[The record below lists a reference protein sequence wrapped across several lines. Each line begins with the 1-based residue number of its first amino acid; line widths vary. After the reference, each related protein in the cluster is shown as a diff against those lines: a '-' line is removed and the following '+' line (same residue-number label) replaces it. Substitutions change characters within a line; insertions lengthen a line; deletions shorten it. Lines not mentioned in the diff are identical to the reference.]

1 MAVKK
6 IIDLEVQSN
15 ADQAIGSLRTQLRQA
30 QQEVA
35 ALSDKFGA
43 TSKEA
48 VEAAKRAAELKDRI
62 GDAKALTDAF
72 NPDAKFKSL
81 TASLSGVAGG
91 FSAVQGAMGLLG
103 NQSQDVEKALLRVQ
117 SAMALSQGLQ
127 ALGESMDSFKQLKAV
142 AVNAMNAIKTAIGS
156 TGIGLLVVALG
167 AIYAYWDDIKE
178 VVGGVSA
185 EQEKLNAKTATDVA
199 LNKKKLDSISAQ
211 DNILKLQGKSE
222 KEILQI
228 KIKQTDEAIKA
239 GEAQITAQIAT
250 NKAQVEIAKR
260 NKDILEGM
268 LKLISLPITAVL
280 KGVDLIGE
288 ALGKNLN
295 LSGKFFGGMANLV
308 FNPEEVSKKGQET
321 LQAQQDALTKLKN
334 DRAGYVLNI
343 QKIDKEASEN
353 AQQKAKEQ
361 SDKLVEI
368 EKQKYEK
375 LKAEADKFFEQGK
388 ITQEEFDKRLENSLN
403 KLNTLV
409 LPEDQAALDAE
420 VKRKELESFNGTL
433 GEKQMML
440 DSYYKWINENEA
452 LSEEQKDYYRRQ
464 GLEREKILND
474 QKLNLTKDTL
484 GKLSTIFGESSKA
497 GKAFAV
503 AQALI
508 NTYQGITAE
517 LATKAITP
525 YEIGLKVVN
534 VAYIAKTGFD
544 SVKKILATPTNAS
557 GGGGSASGLSG
568 VGGSAPQMTPQFNV
582 VGNTGV
588 NALANSINQQP
599 IQAYV
604 VAQNVTSAQSMNRN
618 IVQSATL
625 G

>member
-15 ADQAIGSLRTQLRQA
+15 ADEAVGSLRTQLRLA

-35 ALSDKFGA
+35 ALSEKFGA

-81 TASLSGVAGG
+81 SASLSGVAGG
-91 FSAVQGAMGLLG
+91 FSAVQGAMVLMG
-103 NQSQDVEKALLRVQ
+103 NESEAVEKSLLKVQ

-127 ALGESMDSFKQLKAV
+127 ALGESADSFKQLKAV
-142 AVNAMNAIKTAIGS
+142 AVNAMNSIKAAIGA

-167 AIYAYWDDIKE
+167 AIYTYWDDIKE
-178 VVGGVSA
+178 VVSGVSE
-185 EQEKLNAKTATDVA
+185 EQEKLNAETAKDVA

-211 DNILKLQGKSE
+211 DNILKLQGKTE
-222 KEILQI
+222 REILQI

-260 NKDILEGM
+260 NKDILEGL
-268 LKLISLPITAVL
+268 LKLVSLPITAVL
-280 KGVDLIGE
+280 KGIDLIGD
-288 ALGKNLN
+288 ALGENLN
-295 LSGKFFGGMANLV
+295 LSGKFFGGMASFV
-308 FNPEEVSKKGQET
+308 FNPEEVSKKGEET
-321 LQAQQDALTKLKN
+321 LQAQRDALVKLKN
-334 DRAGYVLNI
+334 DRAGYVLGI
-343 QKIDKEASEN
+343 QNIDKQAADKAAEDAKAN
-353 AQQKAKEQ
+353 A
-361 SDKLVEI
+361 DKLLEI
-368 EKQKYEK
+368 EKKKYEN
-375 LKAEADKFFEQGK
+375 LKKEADDFFEKGRQA
-388 ITQEEFDKRLENSLN
+388 QEEFDKNLDNQLN
-403 KLNTLV
+403 KLNSLV
-409 LPEDQAALDAE
+409 LPEDQAVIDAE
-420 VKRKELESFNGTL
+420 KKAKELESFNGTL
-433 GEKQMML
+433 SEKQTML
-440 DSYYKWINENEA
+440 DSYYQWVNDNEM
-452 LSEEQKDYYRRQ
+452 LSEEQKDFYRRQ
-464 GLEREKILND
+464 GLEREKILNSQRLD
-474 QKLNLTKDTL
+474 LTQQTL
-484 GKLSTIFGESSKA
+484 GKLTTIFGESSKA

-517 LATKAITP
+517 LATKAVTP

-534 VAYIAKTGFD
+534 VAFIAKTGFD
-544 SVKKILATPTNAS
+544 AVKKILATQTNGS
-557 GGGGSASGLSG
+557 GGGASMGG
-568 VGGSAPQMTPQFNV
+568 MVGAAPQAQPQFNV

>member
-15 ADQAIGSLRTQLRQA
+15 ADEAVGSLRTQLRLA

-35 ALSDKFGA
+35 ALSEKFGA

-81 TASLSGVAGG
+81 SASLSGVAGG
-91 FSAVQGAMGLLG
+91 FSAVQGAMVLMG
-103 NQSQDVEKALLRVQ
+103 NESEAVEKSLLKVQ

-127 ALGESMDSFKQLKAV
+127 ALGESADSFKQLKAV
-142 AVNAMNAIKTAIGS
+142 AVNAMNSIKAAIGA

-167 AIYAYWDDIKE
+167 AIYTYWDDIKE
-178 VVGGVSA
+178 VVSGVSE
-185 EQEKLNAKTATDVA
+185 EQEKLNAETAKDVA

-211 DNILKLQGKSE
+211 DNILKLQGKTE
-222 KEILQI
+222 REILQI

-260 NKDILEGM
+260 NKDILEGL
-268 LKLISLPITAVL
+268 LKLVSLPITAVL
-280 KGVDLIGE
+280 KGIDLIGD
-288 ALGKNLN
+288 ALGENLN
-295 LSGKFFGGMANLV
+295 LSGKFFGGMASLV
-308 FNPEEVSKKGQET
+308 FNPEEVSKKGEET
-321 LQAQQDALTKLKN
+321 LQAQRDALVKLKN
-334 DRAGYVLNI
+334 DRAGYVLGI
-343 QKIDKEASEN
+343 QNIDKQAADKAAEDAKAN
-353 AQQKAKEQ
+353 A
-361 SDKLVEI
+361 DKLLEI
-368 EKQKYEK
+368 EKKKYENLRK
-375 LKAEADKFFEQGK
+375 EADDFFEKGRQA
-388 ITQEEFDKRLENSLN
+388 QEEFDKNLDNQLN
-403 KLNTLV
+403 KLNSLV
-409 LPEDQAALDAE
+409 LPEDQAVIDAE
-420 VKRKELESFNGTL
+420 KKAKELESFNGTL
-433 GEKQMML
+433 GEKQAML
-440 DSYYKWINENEA
+440 DSYYQWVNDNEM
-452 LSEEQKDYYRRQ
+452 LSEEQKDFYRRQ
-464 GLEREKILND
+464 GLEREKILNSQRLD
-474 QKLNLTKDTL
+474 LTQQTL

-517 LATKAITP
+517 LATKAVTP

-534 VAYIAKTGFD
+534 VAFIAKTGFD
-544 SVKKILATPTNAS
+544 AVKKILATQTNGS
-557 GGGGSASGLSG
+557 GGSASMGG
-568 VGGSAPQMTPQFNV
+568 MVGAAPQAQPQFNV